1 MSVSAGKDKTAL
13 MRGLA
18 DDKLYQFDV
27 TIKNWV
33 LVPTPNTVSDMVTI
47 QDTYYYMDAENK
59 LFESN

>member
-1 MSVSAGKDKTAL
+1 